1 MDYKNEAP
9 WNDDEY
15 MKTIVEDD
23 PALQFDVE
31 EDLDLLDSA
40 YEINNNIGSESTE
53 MHSVLKKYEK
63 IIKEKDNKIEELIE
77 MVDKFRYLNT

>member
-1 MDYKNEAP
+1 
-9 WNDDEY
+9 

-53 MHSVLKKYEK
+53 IHSVLKKYEK